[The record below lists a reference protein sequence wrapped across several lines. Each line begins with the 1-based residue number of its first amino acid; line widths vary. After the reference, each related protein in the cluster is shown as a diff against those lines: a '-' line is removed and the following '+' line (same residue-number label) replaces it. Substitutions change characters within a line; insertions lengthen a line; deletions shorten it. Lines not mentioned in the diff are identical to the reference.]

1 MWLPRRRSRGATHVQ
16 LEKVDGT
23 RWKVWERMKNWL
35 LVCLKG
41 QERIFPA
48 EPSESLLG
56 YTNTKV
62 LEGATFFN
70 DVKVKGVK
78 SAVSP
83 EEITRLK
90 GLGFLRDK
98 NTPDCFN
105 ARVITRNGKVTA
117 DEMAVI
123 TEAARRFGSGEVTM
137 TTPSDHGD
145 PEDPL

>member
-1 MWLPRRRSRGATHVQ
+1 MQ
-16 LEKVDGT
+16 LEKVDGPVEGLG
-23 RWKVWERMKNWL
+23 KDEKLL

-41 QERIFPA
+41 KRGYFLQNRLKA
-48 EPSESLLG
+48 LG

-98 NTPDCFN
+98 NTPDCFKCPCHHPQRKGGRRMRWQLSRRRPEGS
-105 ARVITRNGKVTA
+105 AAGK
-117 DEMAVI
+117 
-123 TEAARRFGSGEVTM
+123 
-137 TTPSDHGD
+137 
-145 PEDPL
+145 